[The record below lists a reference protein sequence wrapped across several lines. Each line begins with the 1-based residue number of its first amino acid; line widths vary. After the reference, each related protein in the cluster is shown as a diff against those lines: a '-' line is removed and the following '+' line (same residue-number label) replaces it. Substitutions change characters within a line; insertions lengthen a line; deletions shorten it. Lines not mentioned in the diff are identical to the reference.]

1 MTNLHE
7 ALTRFYRPAVFV
19 ILSAAALLFPLI
31 ANGAQLFLWETV
43 LLQAVFALSVNLMV
57 GHAGIATFG
66 QAAFFGIGA
75 YAVAATSQAGIA
87 VTLGLLAAI
96 VLAAAASVVV
106 AAIAARAEGLG
117 VMMLT
122 LAVSQGLFSMMNRSN
137 FMGGANG
144 TPVVLVDWFST
155 TSTAYWYAMLA
166 ISAIAALLMW
176 VVLHSP
182 FGLSM
187 RAIRDDPLRVIHFG
201 VSVRLFRAI
210 MFVIAG
216 GFGGLAGGLFACTSQ
231 AVDPAVFN
239 WTVSGS
245 ALIMALVGGLYST
258 WGPVLGAIMIVL
270 LNYYLSTLAPALW
283 TFFLGLVVAVMVI
296 ALPNGLVSA
305 PERVR
310 ALVHHFRQAKWPAA
324 CIFRS
329 QTFVFATARC
339 GRSMAS
345 ALKSTAVNSA
355 PSSDRTVRES
365 PPSSASSPASAGR
378 PAARSQS
385 TAATSPACR
394 RNAEPVPA
402 SYVLSRSHASYRR
415 SRSWKTPWSRC
426 WP

>member
-1 MTNLHE
+1 MTELRR
-7 ALTRFYRPAVFV
+7 LPVRFYRPVGMVVF
-19 ILSAAALLFPLI
+19 LAAALLLPLV

-43 LLQAVFALSVNLMV
+43 LLQAIFALSVNLLV

-75 YAVAATSQAGIA
+75 YTVAAISQAGIA
-87 VTLGLLAAI
+87 VALGLIAALI
-96 VLAAAASVVV
+96 LGAAASVLV
-106 AAIAARAEGLG
+106 AAIASRAEGLG

-155 TSTAYWYAMLA
+155 TSTAYWYAILA
-166 ISAIAALLMW
+166 ISAAAALLMW
-176 VVLHSP
+176 VVLNSP

-210 MFVIAG
+210 MFIIAG

-239 WTVSGS
+239 WTVSGN

-283 TFFLGLVVAVMVI
+283 TFFLGLVVAVMVV
-296 ALPNGLVSA
+296 ALPHGLVSA
-305 PERVR
+305 PDRVR
-310 ALVHHFRQAKWPAA
+310 SLVHHFRRVK
-324 CIFRS
+324 
-329 QTFVFATARC
+329 
-339 GRSMAS
+339 
-345 ALKSTAVNSA
+345 
-355 PSSDRTVRES
+355 
-365 PPSSASSPASAGR
+365 
-378 PAARSQS
+378 
-385 TAATSPACR
+385 
-394 RNAEPVPA
+394 
-402 SYVLSRSHASYRR
+402 
-415 SRSWKTPWSRC
+415 
-426 WP
+426 

>member
-1 MTNLHE
+1 MKQPRELPV
-7 ALTRFYRPAVFV
+7 RWYRPTGIVVFLV
-19 ILSAAALLFPLI
+19 GALLLPLV

-43 LLQAVFALSVNLMV
+43 LLQAVFALSVNLLV

-75 YAVAATSQAGIA
+75 YTVAALSQAGIA
-87 VTLGLLAAI
+87 VALGLIAALI
-96 VLAAAASVVV
+96 LGAAASVLV
-106 AAIAARAEGLG
+106 AAIASRAEGLG

-137 FMGGANG
+137 LMGGANG

-166 ISAIAALLMW
+166 ISGGAALLMW
-176 VVLHSP
+176 VVLNSP
-182 FGLSM
+182 FGLTM

-239 WTVSGS
+239 WTVSGN

-283 TFFLGLVVAVMVI
+283 TFFLGLVVAVMVV
-296 ALPNGLVSA
+296 ALPHGLVST
-305 PERVR
+305 PDRVR
-310 ALVHHFRQAKWPAA
+310 SLVHHFRRAK
-324 CIFRS
+324 
-329 QTFVFATARC
+329 
-339 GRSMAS
+339 
-345 ALKSTAVNSA
+345 
-355 PSSDRTVRES
+355 
-365 PPSSASSPASAGR
+365 
-378 PAARSQS
+378 
-385 TAATSPACR
+385 
-394 RNAEPVPA
+394 
-402 SYVLSRSHASYRR
+402 
-415 SRSWKTPWSRC
+415 
-426 WP
+426 

>member
-1 MTNLHE
+1 MTEFQEL
-7 ALTRFYRPAVFV
+7 LGRFHRSIGLV
-19 ILSAAALLFPLI
+19 IFLVGALLLPLA

-43 LLQAVFALSVNLMV
+43 LLQAVFALSVNLLV

-75 YAVAATSQAGIA
+75 YTVAALSQAGIA
-87 VTLGLLAAI
+87 VALGLVAALI
-96 VLAAAASVVV
+96 LGAAASVLV
-106 AAIAARAEGLG
+106 AAIASRAEGLG

-166 ISAIAALLMW
+166 ISAAAALLMW
-176 VVLHSP
+176 VVLNSP

-239 WTVSGS
+239 WTVSGN

-283 TFFLGLVVAVMVI
+283 TFFLGLVVAVMVV
-296 ALPNGLVSA
+296 ALPHGLVSA
-305 PERVR
+305 PDRVR
-310 ALVHHFRQAKWPAA
+310 SLVHHFRRAK
-324 CIFRS
+324 
-329 QTFVFATARC
+329 
-339 GRSMAS
+339 
-345 ALKSTAVNSA
+345 
-355 PSSDRTVRES
+355 
-365 PPSSASSPASAGR
+365 
-378 PAARSQS
+378 
-385 TAATSPACR
+385 
-394 RNAEPVPA
+394 
-402 SYVLSRSHASYRR
+402 
-415 SRSWKTPWSRC
+415 
-426 WP
+426 

>member
-1 MTNLHE
+1 M
-7 ALTRFYRPAVFV
+7 
-19 ILSAAALLFPLI
+19 
-31 ANGAQLFLWETV
+31 
-43 LLQAVFALSVNLMV
+43 
-57 GHAGIATFG
+57 
-66 QAAFFGIGA
+66 
-75 YAVAATSQAGIA
+75 SQAGVA
-87 VTLGLLAAI
+87 VIVGLVAAVILG
-96 VLAAAASVVV
+96 AAASVVV

-155 TSTAYWYAMLA
+155 TSIAYWYAMLA

-216 GFGGLAGGLFACTSQ
+216 GFGGLSGGLFACTSQ

-296 ALPNGLVSA
+296 ALPQGLVST
-305 PERVR
+305 PDRVR
-310 ALVHHFRQAKWPAA
+310 SLVHHFR
-324 CIFRS
+324 
-329 QTFVFATARC
+329 
-339 GRSMAS
+339 
-345 ALKSTAVNSA
+345 
-355 PSSDRTVRES
+355 
-365 PPSSASSPASAGR
+365 R
-378 PAARSQS
+378 P
-385 TAATSPACR
+385 
-394 RNAEPVPA
+394 
-402 SYVLSRSHASYRR
+402 
-415 SRSWKTPWSRC
+415 K
-426 WP
+426 

>member
-1 MTNLHE
+1 MKNFQELAGHY
-7 ALTRFYRPAVFV
+7 YRPVGLGV
-19 ILSAAALLFPLI
+19 ILAASLLFPLV
-31 ANGAQLFLWETV
+31 ANGAQLFLAETV
-43 LLQAVFALSVNLMV
+43 LLQAVFALSVNLLV

-87 VTLGLLAAI
+87 VALGLIAATI
-96 VLAAAASVVV
+96 LGAAASVVV

-166 ISAIAALLMW
+166 ISALAALLMW
-176 VVLHSP
+176 VVLRSP

-283 TFFLGLVVAVMVI
+283 TFFLGIVVAVMVI
-296 ALPNGLVSA
+296 ALPHGLVSA

-310 ALVHHFRQAKWPAA
+310 ALVHHFR
-324 CIFRS
+324 R
-329 QTFVFATARC
+329 QT
-339 GRSMAS
+339 
-345 ALKSTAVNSA
+345 
-355 PSSDRTVRES
+355 
-365 PPSSASSPASAGR
+365 
-378 PAARSQS
+378 
-385 TAATSPACR
+385 
-394 RNAEPVPA
+394 
-402 SYVLSRSHASYRR
+402 
-415 SRSWKTPWSRC
+415 
-426 WP
+426 

>member
-1 MTNLHE
+1 MKQLQE
-7 ALTRFYRPAVFV
+7 LLVRWYRPTGIVVFLV
-19 ILSAAALLFPLI
+19 GALLLPLV

-43 LLQAVFALSVNLMV
+43 LLQAVFALSVNLLV

-75 YAVAATSQAGIA
+75 YTVAALSQAGIA
-87 VTLGLLAAI
+87 VALGLIAALI
-96 VLAAAASVVV
+96 LGAAASMLV
-106 AAIAARAEGLG
+106 AAIASRAEGLG

-166 ISAIAALLMW
+166 ISAAAALLMW
-176 VVLHSP
+176 VVLNSP

-239 WTVSGS
+239 WTVSGN

-283 TFFLGLVVAVMVI
+283 TFFLGLVVAVMVV
-296 ALPNGLVSA
+296 ALPHGLVST
-305 PERVR
+305 PDRVR
-310 ALVHHFRQAKWPAA
+310 SLVHHFRRAK
-324 CIFRS
+324 
-329 QTFVFATARC
+329 
-339 GRSMAS
+339 
-345 ALKSTAVNSA
+345 
-355 PSSDRTVRES
+355 
-365 PPSSASSPASAGR
+365 
-378 PAARSQS
+378 
-385 TAATSPACR
+385 
-394 RNAEPVPA
+394 
-402 SYVLSRSHASYRR
+402 
-415 SRSWKTPWSRC
+415 
-426 WP
+426 

>member
-1 MTNLHE
+1 MTGLRE
-7 ALTRFYRPAVFV
+7 LPARFYRPVGMVVF
-19 ILSAAALLFPLI
+19 LAAALLLPLL

-43 LLQAVFALSVNLMV
+43 LLQAVFALSVNLLV

-75 YAVAATSQAGIA
+75 YTVAALSQAGIA
-87 VTLGLLAAI
+87 VALGLIAALI
-96 VLAAAASVVV
+96 LGAAASALV
-106 AAIAARAEGLG
+106 AAIASRAEGLG

-122 LAVSQGLFSMMNRSN
+122 LAVSQGLFSVMNRSN

-166 ISAIAALLMW
+166 ISAVAALLMW
-176 VVLHSP
+176 VVVNSP

-187 RAIRDDPLRVIHFG
+187 RAIRDDPLRVSHFG

-239 WTVSGS
+239 WTVSGN

-258 WGPVLGAIMIVL
+258 WGPVLGAIMVVL

-283 TFFLGLVVAVMVI
+283 TFFLGLIVAIMVVA
-296 ALPNGLVSA
+296 LPHGLVSA
-305 PERVR
+305 PDRVR
-310 ALVHHFRQAKWPAA
+310 SLLHHFRRAK
-324 CIFRS
+324 
-329 QTFVFATARC
+329 
-339 GRSMAS
+339 
-345 ALKSTAVNSA
+345 
-355 PSSDRTVRES
+355 
-365 PPSSASSPASAGR
+365 
-378 PAARSQS
+378 
-385 TAATSPACR
+385 
-394 RNAEPVPA
+394 
-402 SYVLSRSHASYRR
+402 
-415 SRSWKTPWSRC
+415 
-426 WP
+426 

>member
-1 MTNLHE
+1 MTNLQR
-7 ALTRFYRPAVFV
+7 ALTRFYRPAVLV

-31 ANGAQLFLWETV
+31 ANGAQLFLSETV
-43 LLQAVFALSVNLMV
+43 LLQAVFALSVNLLV

-75 YAVAATSQAGIA
+75 YTVAATSQAGVA
-87 VTLGLLAAI
+87 VALGLIAAMI
-96 VLAAAASVVV
+96 LAAAASVVV
-106 AAIAARAEGLG
+106 AAIAIRAEGLG

-144 TPVVLVDWFST
+144 APVVLVDWFST

-166 ISAIAALLMW
+166 ISAVAALLMW

-296 ALPNGLVSA
+296 ALPHGLVSA

-310 ALVHHFRQAKWPAA
+310 ALVHHFRQAK
-324 CIFRS
+324 
-329 QTFVFATARC
+329 
-339 GRSMAS
+339 
-345 ALKSTAVNSA
+345 
-355 PSSDRTVRES
+355 
-365 PPSSASSPASAGR
+365 
-378 PAARSQS
+378 
-385 TAATSPACR
+385 
-394 RNAEPVPA
+394 
-402 SYVLSRSHASYRR
+402 
-415 SRSWKTPWSRC
+415 
-426 WP
+426 